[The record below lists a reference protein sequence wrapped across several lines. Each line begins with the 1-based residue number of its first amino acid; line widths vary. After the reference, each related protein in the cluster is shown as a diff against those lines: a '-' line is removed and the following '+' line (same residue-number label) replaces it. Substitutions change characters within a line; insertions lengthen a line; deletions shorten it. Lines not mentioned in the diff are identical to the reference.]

1 MTRLELVTEL
11 VARLGNRTDLT
22 TRAATWV
29 NWALDRIARLADDPA
44 LQTTVNGYTVATTQ
58 SYALPTGTKNVFN
71 ITVIDATLT
80 YQDTTAA
87 LNLLTPDTAVYAFD
101 TTLEVYKLWDVDE
114 EAWAVT
120 TFSGLSVTSLR
131 YRPHRVFFKRFPYGV
146 ADGTYDDPTFY
157 TQYGAY
163 IHTYPVVNR
172 SLPLIWRIAKYPT
185 LLSADGSTPDYERID
200 DVILYGA
207 LVEAHKALRENDEA
221 KAAHDEFLVRAF
233 KAGLIKEDRPDWD
246 RNVIEEAVGKPP
258 NWTLDPNY
266 GWPEDDF

>member
-1 MTRLELVTEL
+1 MTRLELVAEL
-11 VARLGNRTDLT
+11 VSRLGNRTDLS

-29 NWALDRIARLADDPA
+29 NWALTRIARLTDDPS
-44 LQTTVNGYTVATTQ
+44 LQTTVSGYTVAETQ

-71 ITVIDATLT
+71 VTVIDALLT

-87 LNLLTPDTAVYAFD
+87 LNILVPATAVYAFD
-101 TTLEVYKLWDVDE
+101 TTLKVYKLWDVDLGS
-114 EAWAVT
+114 WAVT
-120 TFSGLSVTSLR
+120 TFSGLSVTSLV
-131 YRPHRVFFKRFPYGV
+131 YKPHHLFFKRYPWGI

-172 SLPLIWRIAKYPT
+172 VIPLIWRIATYPT
-185 LLSADGSTPDYERID
+185 LLSADGSESDYQQID

-207 LVEAHKALRENDEA
+207 LVEAHKALGEDD
-221 KAAHDEFLVRAF
+221 KAQKAYGEFLERMF

-246 RNVIEEAVGKPP
+246 RQVLEQYPGKPP
-258 NWTLDPNY
+258 NWINDPNY
-266 GWPEDDF
+266 GFDDVY